1 MAIHSEEPL
10 SRTNGPHCPLCGEL
24 SAGEAVAL
32 HIKTRPFYSDAHF
45 GDAVRAFARAEMNL
59 SALV

>member
-1 MAIHSEEPL
+1 MCKCAAIVL
-10 SRTNGPHCPLCGEL
+10 LPHG
-24 SAGEAVAL
+24 AAMQVAL

-59 SALV
+59 SALA